1 MPDRVE
7 RMLLRHDVALALI
20 AAMLLFMLAT
30 LPFTLVSLLENLT
43 RAPADRIYAVSDQAY
58 PPAAVTHSRL
68 HIAIVAIDEVAQVAS
83 LRVSGTHICRT
94 GCDWNDRVIF
104 FSIREGEAERE
115 GLPPSAAVTLAKQQF
130 EVTQRI
136 ELPIRGHPTRYPF
149 DTYELELGAVLQRTY
164 PDGSEHLLTPAE
176 AAGQLFLS
184 VQDLSPRL
192 LMAPPVRDDPQKVR
206 AENDPFEYL
215 YVVELHLSRPL
226 YLQVLTMLLVLLVAA
241 AAAYAVFLRPLHE
254 LIINSGGLILGVW
267 GIRGIM
273 VPGGFSH
280 TTAVDLALSAVII
293 FLLGAI
299 SVRMFTYYYE
309 RNSLRVP
316 GDKRSP

>member
-7 RMLLRHDVALALI
+7 RMLLRHHVALALI

-30 LPFTLVSLLENLT
+30 LPFTLVS
-43 RAPADRIYAVSDQAY
+43 S
-58 PPAAVTHSRL
+58 
-68 HIAIVAIDEVAQVAS
+68 
-83 LRVSGTHICRT
+83 
-94 GCDWNDRVIF
+94 
-104 FSIREGEAERE
+104 
-115 GLPPSAAVTLAKQQF
+115 
-130 EVTQRI
+130 
-136 ELPIRGHPTRYPF
+136 
-149 DTYELELGAVLQRTY
+149 
-164 PDGSEHLLTPAE
+164 
-176 AAGQLFLS
+176 
-184 VQDLSPRL
+184 
-192 LMAPPVRDDPQKVR
+192 
-206 AENDPFEYL
+206 
-215 YVVELHLSRPL
+215 
-226 YLQVLTMLLVLLVAA
+226 
-241 AAAYAVFLRPLHE
+241 AAYAVFLRPLHE